1 MASIP
6 NEFPISLKSWP
17 SSNNN
22 DSTSLPGL
30 IQRVNFERGGFRDI
44 SEESLRQEI
53 AETEAESSNGEED
66 GSSEEGEREE
76 EPDRMKELMTA
87 RDEMLVQ
94 LEAAHHGAALAL
106 DFVSLL
112 LSKDTP
118 VQAGLSMTP
127 QLREMVGTGTLGAD
141 KIQASRVT
149 DTQKE
154 NNKRVAKGWKIQ
166 NLNKTVDTI
175 LESAARLEKEM
186 ETETKYWEQVLAVSE
201 NGWAVCRLPNEK
213 HTLGVRFGF
222 SEAAPAFKNQSL
234 AALRRNPDGTIS
246 LDQGVSSTEPQCVR
260 VRVQVDG
267 INTGSSTIPR
277 PVPEDA
283 PIESLILQA
292 RNTIFSTEL
301 WQELSR
307 ESRTLGAFNVRYKGD
322 PLTFP
327 LDSERTIL
335 LDPVILGDSAPSPP
349 GPDDS
354 TAEGIAI
361 ALNLLLAY
369 SHRQNHRRRT
379 QIPAPI
385 SAAKRP
391 NPPYNLLR
399 SLITRHSHQQTITS
413 LHNLL
418 APLCAMLKSAS
429 LTPTP
434 TYTIIHS
441 PSQPPPFANFSLAER
456 TIFSL
461 TDRLESIATL
471 KLTADTILTITSRT
485 SQFPVAGTSFGL
497 SLNQESE
504 LNATCVT
511 PPAIADVKGV
521 EEYVFFATSCALASL
536 FTSSDVDDSSWIR
549 TAQPNVLRKLFQGG
563 RAKQLVFN
571 VSRMKTGTKGVKG
584 NCILSVAWEWMRHD
598 SWSAGSENALKHK
611 EANEFGEKR
620 GQQGVYEWRHVP
632 GWDEG
637 EGQVMKGLEGIVTDA
652 GRDEGADGTR
662 LRQKSGREPAFKG
675 N

>member
-17 SSNNN
+17 SSNSN
-22 DSTSLPGL
+22 DPTSLPTL
-30 IQRVNFERGGFRDI
+30 IQRINFERGGFRDI

-53 AETEAESSNGEED
+53 AESEAEGSNGEDD
-66 GSSEEGEREE
+66 GSSEEEE
-76 EPDRMKELMTA
+76 GDEEADRMKELMTA

-94 LEAAHHGAALAL
+94 LEAAHHGAAFAL

-118 VQAGLSMTP
+118 IQAGLSMTP

-141 KIQASRVT
+141 KIHASRVT

-154 NNKRVAKGWKIQ
+154 NNRRVAKGWKIQ

-175 LESAARLEKEM
+175 LESATRLEKEM

-222 SEAAPAFKNQSL
+222 LEAAPAFRNQSL
-234 AALRRNPDGTIS
+234 AALRRNPDGSIS
-246 LDQGVSSTEPQCVR
+246 LDQGVTSTEPQCVR
-260 VRVQVDG
+260 VRIQVNG

-277 PVPEDA
+277 LVPGDG

-361 ALNLLLAY
+361 ALNLLLAKPSSKDTNPSPNLGRKAPKSTLQLVTFLDY
-369 SHRQNHRRRT
+369 TAPPPTNHY
-379 QIPAPI
+379 I
-385 SAAKRP
+385 SPQSPR
-391 NPPYNLLR
+391 
-399 SLITRHSHQQTITS
+399 
-413 LHNLL
+413 
-418 APLCAMLKSAS
+418 AS
-429 LTPTP
+429 LRDAEICIVNPN
-434 TYTIIHS
+434 TIIYHNPL

-461 TDRLESIATL
+461 TERLESIATL
-471 KLTADTILTITSRT
+471 KLTPDTTLTITSRT

-504 LNATCVT
+504 LNATCVA

-521 EEYVFFATSCALASL
+521 EDYVFFATSCALASL
-536 FTSSDVDDSSWIR
+536 FISPDGDDSSWIR

-563 RAKQLVFN
+563 QAKQLVFN

-584 NCILSVAWEWMRHD
+584 NCSLSVAWEWMRRD
-598 SWSAGSENALKHK
+598 NWSVGSENAMKHR

-620 GQQGVYEWRHVP
+620 EEQGVYEWKHVA
-632 GWDEG
+632 GWDDG
-637 EGQVMKGLEGIVTDA
+637 EGQVMEGLEGVVTDA
-652 GRDEGADGTR
+652 GREEADGAR
-662 LRQKSGREPAFKG
+662 LRQKSGRVQAFKG